1 MSALQKYS
9 ESSIIEESKARQV
22 CSMEDQITFTDVEY
36 GNRKRT
42 TKREEFLNKMDEII
56 PWEAWV
62 DMIRPYLTNEVVSY
76 IPKVSQANGQTVTK
90 KVTTGNVID
99 STKTVLND
107 TAVNGTISAVTGK
120 IAGKIVPTNNGWFKP
135 QKFVSS
141 FAGKYAI
148 KSELQTLTQSGL
160 LFGVE
165 GLKYSFNQR
174 LKQGQQPIV
183 TFFPDTEI
191 RAAG

>member
-1 MSALQKYS
+1 MKESLLKEYTKIGLQEYLAEKDKDF
-9 ESSIIEESKARQV
+9 IE
-22 CSMEDQITFTDVEY
+22 
-36 GNRKRT
+36 
-42 TKREEFLNKMDEII
+42 
-56 PWEAWV
+56 
-62 DMIRPYLTNEVVSY
+62 
-76 IPKVSQANGQTVTK
+76 
-90 KVTTGNVID
+90 
-99 STKTVLND
+99 
-107 TAVNGTISAVTGK
+107 
-120 IAGKIVPTNNGWFKP
+120 
-135 QKFVSS
+135 S